1 MHELSIA
8 ISIIDGV
15 EEAAVSRGGLKVEAV
30 HLKLGALSGVDKEAL
45 AFSYQI
51 ACEGTSLEGSRLVI
65 ETVPLLMYCPRCRTE
80 HSPRSALQ
88 LCCPQCLASAQDVI
102 QGRELEVTVLEI
114 AA

>member
-15 EEAAVSRGGLKVEAV
+15 EEAAEDRGGLKIEAV
-30 HLKLGALSGVDKEAL
+30 HVKLGALSGVDKDAL
-45 AFSYQI
+45 AFSYQV

-65 ETVPLLMYCPRCRTE
+65 EHVPLLMYCPRCCAE
-80 HSPRSALQ
+80 HSPPSALQ
-88 LCCPQCLASAQDVI
+88 LCCPHCLTSAQDVI